1 MSLKTPETLTGMMIP
16 KTGLARRVREAM
28 SALGKFTARQLCDAL
43 DSPSGKEREK
53 VYRAINDFIRRGEV
67 SRITDRRRKKQTVY
81 RYQQIE
87 LFDRSDEYRQKIYKA
102 MRLMSFHGPFAL
114 SDIQKMTGLDRGYI
128 DKLAKKLQKSG
139 HLAFYRYQ
147 KRSSSYGREA
157 AYRVT
162 DTDRF
167 RVEVM
172 K

>member
-1 MSLKTPETLTGMMIP
+1 MSSKIP
-16 KTGLARRVREAM
+16 KTGLAKRIREAM
-28 SALGKFTARQLCDAL
+28 SAQVMFTSQQLCDAL
-43 DSPSGKEREK
+43 GTPPGTERDR

-67 SRITDRRRKKQTVY
+67 TKVTDRRRKKQIVVY
-81 RYQQIE
+81 RYRKVE
-87 LFDRSDEYRQKIYKA
+87 LFDRSDEYKQKIYKA

-114 SDIQKMTGLDRGYI
+114 SDIQKMTGLDRSYI
-128 DKLAKKLQKSG
+128 DKLAKKLRKSG
-139 HLAFYRYQ
+139 RLAFYGYR

-157 AYRVT
+157 AYQVI